1 MSVIQNKWVE
11 KQKKKREVDTAP
23 AFDSNKDNSWVPV
36 KIDKKIKR
44 HTPAAHSMFKRT
56 LRGVRK

>member
-11 KQKKKREVDTAP
+11 KQRKKKTTDTAP
-23 AFDSNKDNSWVPV
+23 AFEQAAYDILDSTGKPV
-36 KIDKKIKR
+36 SR
-44 HTPAAHSMFKRT
+44 FSSSSVATRLRT